1 MADSGTNAPRYTCNV
16 LILPDSTLI
25 LQLFSAFG
33 FSVVNKENSF
43 RTKQNIVLSWKKL
56 RGGL

>member
-33 FSVVNKENSF
+33 FYVVNKENSF
-43 RTKQNIVLSWKKL
+43 RTK
-56 RGGL
+56 